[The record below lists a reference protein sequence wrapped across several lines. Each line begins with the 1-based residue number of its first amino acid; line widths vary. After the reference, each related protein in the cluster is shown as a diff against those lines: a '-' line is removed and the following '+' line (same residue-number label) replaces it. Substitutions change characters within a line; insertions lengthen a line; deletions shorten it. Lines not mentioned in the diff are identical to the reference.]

1 MKQLKTVLSLL
12 LALLLVLAAAP
23 TATFAEPSA
32 DGCDKADDGR
42 HVWKEVNRKAPTC
55 ADPGYVQ
62 WTCAACGVTVTEE
75 IPALGHSP
83 VDVLGIAPTCTEDG
97 LTSGQICSV
106 CGQVLVAQE
115 IIPATGHTVI
125 IASGREATCT
135 EDGLTDGQTC
145 SVCGAVIKAQET
157 IPATGHTPEVVPGT
171 AATCTEDGLSEGQV
185 CSVCG
190 EVIVAQETTPATGHT
205 PVDVP
210 GTAAT
215 CTKDGLTEGQVCSIC
230 GEVLVA
236 QEVIPATGHTP
247 VAIPSTAATCTE
259 DGLTEGS
266 KCSVCGEVLVAQET
280 IPATGH
286 IVIIVS
292 GREAT
297 DTEDGLT
304 DGQTCSVCGAVIK
317 AQETIHTWSDW
328 TVKEAPTCTEDGAEI
343 RTCSACGAEETRTI
357 DACGHR
363 FGDWIT
369 DTPATCIRKELRY
382 RKCGRCGVT
391 ERRSEG
397 ELSDHSW
404 DAGVVTTLP
413 KGFVPGE
420 KTFTCTVCGATKTE
434 SVDPVPSLFQSL
446 EADEA
451 SSADSAAADLV
462 SIEDFLNGE
471 LPPAIPRE
479 PQDEYVPGEPLA
491 DAPPLDRF
499 AGCWKAQYV
508 AVDGAMQPSE
518 AAGVYA
524 VLYVEGTKAAL
535 GGAFFGGVVQ
545 DMTYADGALTGEEGG
560 VSYALRLQE
569 DGFLQL
575 ILAAEGQTASLYCLP
590 YGLPDLQPAPAGE

>member
-1 MKQLKTVLSLL
+1 MKQFKTVLSLL

-42 HVWKEVNRKAPTC
+42 HVWKESDRKAPTC
-55 ADPGYVQ
+55 TDPGYIQ
-62 WTCAACGVTVTEE
+62 WTCAACGITVMEK
-75 IPALGHSP
+75 IPAHFP
-83 VDVLGIAPTCTEDG
+83 VPIPSRAATCTEDG
-97 LTSGQICSV
+97 LTEGSKCSV

-145 SVCGAVIKAQET
+145 SVCGAVFEAQEA

-171 AATCTEDGLSEGQV
+171 TATCTEDGLTDGQV

-190 EVIVAQETTPATGHT
+190 EVLVAQETIPATGHT

-215 CTKDGLTEGQVCSIC
+215 CTEDGLTDGQVCSIC

-259 DGLTEGS
+259 DGLAEGS

-286 IVIIVS
+286 TVIIVS

-357 DACGHR
+357 DAYGHR

-369 DTPATCIRKELRY
+369 DTPATCIRKELQY

-391 ERRSEG
+391 QWRSEG

-404 DAGVVTTLP
+404 DAGELTTLP
-413 KGFVPGE
+413 KGFTPGE

-434 SVDPVPSLFQSL
+434 SVDPVPSLFQAL
-446 EADEA
+446 AAGEAAGVDP
-451 SSADSAAADLV
+451 AAADLV
-462 SIEDFLNGE
+462 SMEDFLNGE
-471 LPPAIPRE
+471 LHLAILQDPE
-479 PQDEYVPGEPLA
+479 DEYVPGEPLA
-491 DAPPLDRF
+491 DAPPLDSF

-508 AVDGAMQPSE
+508 AADGAVGSSE
-518 AAGVYA
+518 AAGVRA
-524 VLYVEGTKAAL
+524 ILYIEGTKAAL
-535 GGAFFGGVVQ
+535 GGAFFGDVVR
-545 DMTYADGALTGEEGG
+545 DMTYEDGALTWEEGG

-569 DGFLQL
+569 DGFLRL
-575 ILAAEGQTASLYCLP
+575 TLAAEGQMASFYCQPHL
-590 YGLPDLQPAPAGE
+590 LEDLQPVPAGE

>member
-42 HVWKEVNRKAPTC
+42 HVWKESDRKAPTC

-106 CGQVLVAQE
+106 CRQVLVAQE

-171 AATCTEDGLSEGQV
+171 AATCTEDGL
-185 CSVCG
+185 
-190 EVIVAQETTPATGHT
+190 
-205 PVDVP
+205 
-210 GTAAT
+210 
-215 CTKDGLTEGQVCSIC
+215 TEC
-230 GEVLVA
+230 
-236 QEVIPATGHTP
+236 
-247 VAIPSTAATCTE
+247 
-259 DGLTEGS
+259 S
-266 KCSVCGEVLVAQET
+266 KCSVCGEVLVAQEI

-286 IVIIVS
+286 TVIIVS

-357 DACGHR
+357 DAYGHR

-369 DTPATCIRKELRY
+369 DTPATCIRKELQY

-391 ERRSEG
+391 QWRSEG

-420 KTFTCTVCGATKTE
+420 KTFTCMVCGATKTE

-471 LPPAIPRE
+471 LPLAIPQE